1 MNKNL
6 QLLQDLL
13 VSLVTCALKDFE
25 ANLEI
30 DTSLHV
36 SSSEVPLNNV
46 GQKES
51 PMFFLTLSD
60 KKELVVFKDDQLPD
74 FINISGDND
83 GLGNIF
89 SGNSITIEQ
98 EFEGEIK
105 VFFNSNNCSEE
116 IATKQ
121 HFADVGLDLDQLFE
135 TIESLIRSED
145 PDFHF
150 HSHPDINADL

>member
-6 QLLQDLL
+6 QLLQGLL
-13 VSLVTCALKDFE
+13 VSLVTSALKDFE

-36 SSSEVPLNNV
+36 SSSEVPLSNV

-51 PMFFLTLSD
+51 PMFFLTSSD

-74 FINISGDND
+74 FINTSGDDD

-89 SGNSITIEQ
+89 SENSITIEQ

-105 VFFNSNNCSEE
+105 VFFNSNNCSQE
-116 IATKQ
+116 IATNEQFTKN
-121 HFADVGLDLDQLFE
+121 GLDLDQLFE
-135 TIESLIRSED
+135 TIEDLIKKDCSE
-145 PDFHF
+145 F
-150 HSHPDINADL
+150 HSHRDINAML